1 MNLPR
6 PALPAWFLTTS
17 LPVFTTLAHATEGA
31 PAGAPGSGSGDLLY
45 LWVKVIAFLALLG
58 AGAVLLNHYV
68 RKKRPGMTTAVGAGR
83 IHLADVR
90 SLGNR
95 QYLAVAQFGRE
106 RHLLG
111 VTPSAINHLSR
122 LGDAE
127 TVEAES
133 EKSSFEGVLSSQEG
147 AENASGGEEGARRA

>member
-6 PALPAWFLTTS
+6 PALPAWFLTAS
-17 LPVFTTLAHATEGA
+17 LPALSTFAHAGEGA
-31 PAGAPGSGSGDLLY
+31 PDGGSASGGGDLLF

-58 AGAVLLNHYV
+58 AGAILLNHYV
-68 RKKRPGMTTAVGAGR
+68 RKRRPGMTTASGSGR

-111 VTPSAINHLSR
+111 VTPTAINHLSR

-127 TVEAES
+127 EV
-133 EKSSFEGVLSSQEG
+133 SFEEALSNKEG
-147 AENASGGEEGARRA
+147 RGNLAEGREEDRA